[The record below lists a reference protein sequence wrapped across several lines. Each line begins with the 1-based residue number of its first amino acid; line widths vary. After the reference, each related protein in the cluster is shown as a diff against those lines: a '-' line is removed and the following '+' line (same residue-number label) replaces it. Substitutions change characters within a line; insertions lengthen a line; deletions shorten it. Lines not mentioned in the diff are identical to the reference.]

1 MSFASLLNNTF
12 TVTRVTRT
20 SDGAGGWTKSY
31 TSVGSYK
38 GRIRPA
44 SGQEREVA
52 ATLER
57 QISHVLYLECVDIE
71 RGDLVTCGDLSVE
84 VMGIRE
90 PSLADHHLEVDCLER
105 QREVSA

>member
-1 MSFASLLNNTF
+1 MSFASLLNNSF
-12 TVTRVTRT
+12 VVTRITRT
-20 SDGAGGWTKSY
+20 SDGAGGWTVGY
-31 TSVGSYK
+31 TAVGTYE

-52 ATLER
+52 AAIER
-57 QISHVLYLECVDIE
+57 QISHVLYLECEDIE
-71 RGDLVTCGDLSVE
+71 RGDVVTCGDLSVE

-90 PSLADHHLEVDCLER
+90 PSQAGHHLEIDCLER